1 MTESEM
7 RDLETP
13 SPKSWDELRD
23 FCEPLF
29 AKENDDYGKAV
40 YCMSLAA
47 VAMFNFAASKVGAT
61 GFQASCAD
69 MDILRRTRRM
79 EHGFQ
84 IVNYN
89 NALYPQYLEG
99 NDHKA
104 LRAIFDDI
112 APSLADEAQKR
123 IDSNTP
129 AHPDVRAHWRRIA
142 ALKVTA

>member
-7 RDLETP
+7 RDMDAP
-13 SPKSWDELRD
+13 RPKSWDELRD

-69 MDILRRTRRM
+69 MDILRRTRHM
-79 EHGFQ
+79 ENGFQ
-84 IVNYN
+84 IVNYD

-99 NDHKA
+99 DHTA
-104 LRAIFDDI
+104 LIAIFDEI
-112 APSLADEAQKR
+112 APDLADAAAKLIEKNPGANAR
-123 IDSNTP
+123 VID
-129 AHPDVRAHWRRIA
+129 HWKRIA
-142 ALKVTA
+142 ALKEAA